1 MSFVQEFKEFAMKGN
16 VIDLAVWVIIGTAF
30 GKIVTSLVGDIV
42 MPGIIDPLVNSL
54 GSDWKSY
61 TLWHMKIGAF
71 AGSVIDF
78 IIIALVIFLMIK
90 AINAAQKKISKK
102 NDQDGKK
109 IVESLSKEQ
118 KLLTEIRDL
127 LRKWK

>member
-1 MSFVQEFKEFAMKGN
+1 
-16 VIDLAVWVIIGTAF
+16 
-30 GKIVTSLVGDIV
+30 

-61 TLWHMKIGAF
+61 TLWHMKIGSF

-78 IIIALVIFLMIK
+78 VIIALVIFLLIK
-90 AINAAQKKISKK
+90 AINTAQKKIIKK
-102 NDQDGKK
+102 NNKENKK
-109 IVESLSKEQ
+109 AAESLTKEQ

-127 LRKWK
+127 LKK